1 MRVIIRAL
9 SAQAEKERVKRENKQ
24 RFARRVDC
32 IRAFITPKTREQL
45 ERMKLEHDQLF
56 DRREDCRQAF
66 TKTLKDKA
74 AVVGAIPLVRYF
86 HALNLLKRECRK
98 RIKEQRKYAAFRAAQ
113 RPVDMDKIAMLCAKA
128 DAEKK
133 LRDLAIAEA
142 AQQQLIAELEAKT
155 RLKLLDMAFT
165 LSRHYLRLLEMP
177 QRPPEITTSSI
188 NRPSPSTSLAAIQ
201 DAAQSDTG
209 GERGYQFC
217 EENEMGKRKNKH
229 RHQNKTRQAVIIPER
244 VKVVDRNV
252 QATPVTAPHDA
263 VNDFLSWCDDQRQ
276 EEEPAPDYGEY
287 QDYAN
292 VISAEEQQQAAEA
305 AAEALATPEPPPVQT
320 REEAIAF
327 FYQRQKLFQEQTRKE
342 DEEAEQR
349 RKDAQAAAE
358 AANLQELDVPE
369 NPQPVPRPE
378 PVKRKMSEGFRRA
391 MFVGLKKNHPDI
403 YARAIA
409 DPDMTLEEAWKLAGQ
424 DLSKPAEYKPR
435 QADPKALAEAEAYG
449 PDRGYTPGYGMPLNT
464 VRRRMVNEELQRI
477 RAGKPEQDDQED
489 MPEELPEEP
498 APLPDEPEEPD
509 EPEVPP
515 TPEDKERGRNH
526 LNKIRT
532 EFARKAEY
540 SRTVE
545 NAGQYSANNADAEQ
559 QKEAARQRYYQW
571 QQQRQQQ
578 RGPWNFKQE
587 PQQRNNSFFK
597 DEIKF

>member
-9 SAQAEKERVKRENKQ
+9 SAQAEKERVKRENKR

-32 IRAFITPKTREQL
+32 IRVFITPKTREQL
-45 ERMKLEHDQLF
+45 ERMKQEHDQLF

-66 TKTLKDKA
+66 MKTLKDKA
-74 AVVGAIPLVRYF
+74 EAVGAIPLVRYF
-86 HALNLLKRECRK
+86 HALNLLKVECRK
-98 RIKEQRKYAAFRAAQ
+98 RIKEQRKWAAFRAAQ
-113 RPVDMDKIAMLCAKA
+113 RPVDMDKIAMICAKA

-133 LRDLAIAEA
+133 LRDLAVAEA
-142 AQQQLIAELEAKT
+142 AQRRLIAELEAKT

-188 NRPSPSTSLAAIQ
+188 NHPSLSTCSSSNQ
-201 DAAQSDTG
+201 TAAQSDTG
-209 GERGYQFC
+209 SEEGYQFC

-263 VNDFLSWCDDQRQ
+263 VNDFMNWCDTQQHDEP
-276 EEEPAPDYGEY
+276 EETPDYGEY

-342 DEEAEQR
+342 DEEAKQR

-358 AANLQELDVPE
+358 AAKLQELDVPE

-378 PVKRKMSEGFRRA
+378 PVKRKMSEDFRRA
-391 MFVGLKKNHPDI
+391 CLVGLKKNHPDI

-409 DPDMTLEEAWKLAGQ
+409 DPDMTVEEAWKLAGQ

-435 QADPKALAEAEAYG
+435 QADPKATAEAEAYG
-449 PDRGYTPGYGMPLNT
+449 PDRGYTPGYAMPLNT
-464 VRRRMVNEELQRI
+464 GRRRMVNEELQRI
-477 RAGKPEQDDQED
+477 RAGKPEQEAPED
-489 MPEELPEEP
+489 PPEEP
-498 APLPDEPEEPD
+498 APLPEEPAP
-509 EPEVPP
+509 EPQAPEAPP
-515 TPEDKERGRNH
+515 TQEDKERGRQN

-545 NAGQYSANNADAEQ
+545 NASQYSANNADAEQ

-587 PQQRNNSFFK
+587 
-597 DEIKF
+597 

>member
-1 MRVIIRAL
+1 MKVIIHAL
-9 SAQAEKERVKRENKQ
+9 SAQAEKEREKRENKQ

-56 DRREDCRQAF
+56 DRRDDCRQAF

-74 AVVGAIPLVRYF
+74 AVVGAIPLVRFY
-86 HALNLLKRECRK
+86 HALNLLRAECRK
-98 RIKEQRKYAAFRAAQ
+98 RIKEQRKHAAS
-113 RPVDMDKIAMLCAKA
+113 KA
-128 DAEKK
+128 DAENK
-133 LRDLAIAEA
+133 
-142 AQQQLIAELEAKT
+142 
-155 RLKLLDMAFT
+155 
-165 LSRHYLRLLEMP
+165 
-177 QRPPEITTSSI
+177 QRSTETPYTPPEITTSSI
-188 NRPSPSTSLAAIQ
+188 NQPLPSTYLAANQ
-201 DAAQSDTG
+201 NAAQSDSG
-209 GERGYQFC
+209 SERGYQFC

-263 VNDFLSWCDDQRQ
+263 VNDFLSWCDDQWQ
-276 EEEPAPDYGEY
+276 EEPPAPDYGEY

-349 RKDAQAAAE
+349 RRDAQAAAE
-358 AANLQELDVPE
+358 AAKLQELDVPE

-378 PVKRKMSEGFRRA
+378 PVKRKMSEDFRRA
-391 MFVGLKKNHPDI
+391 MLVGLKKNHPDI

-409 DPDMTLEEAWKLAGQ
+409 DPDMTVEEAWKLAGQ

-435 QADPKALAEAEAYG
+435 QADPKAIAEAEAYG
-449 PDRGYTPGYGMPLNT
+449 PDRGYTPGYAMPLNT
-464 VRRRMVNEELQRI
+464 GRRRMVNEELQRI
-477 RAGKPEQDDQED
+477 RAGKPEQEAPED
-489 MPEELPEEP
+489 PPEEP
-498 APLPDEPEEPD
+498 APLPEEPA
-509 EPEVPP
+509 PVPP
-515 TPEDKERGRNH
+515 APPAPEAPPTQEDKERGRQN

-545 NAGQYSANNADAEQ
+545 NASQYSANNADAEQ

-597 DEIKF
+597 DEINF

>member
-1 MRVIIRAL
+1 MKVIIHAL
-9 SAQAEKERVKRENKQ
+9 SAQAEKEREKRENKR

-45 ERMKLEHDQLF
+45 ERMKLEHEQLF
-56 DRREDCRQAF
+56 DRRDDCRQAF

-74 AVVGAIPLVRYF
+74 AVVGAIPLVRFY
-86 HALNLLKRECRK
+86 HALNLLRAECRK
-98 RIKEQRKYAAFRAAQ
+98 RIKEQRKHAAS
-113 RPVDMDKIAMLCAKA
+113 KA
-128 DAEKK
+128 DAENK
-133 LRDLAIAEA
+133 
-142 AQQQLIAELEAKT
+142 
-155 RLKLLDMAFT
+155 
-165 LSRHYLRLLEMP
+165 
-177 QRPPEITTSSI
+177 QRSTETPYTPPEITTSSI
-188 NRPSPSTSLAAIQ
+188 NQPLPSTYLAANQ
-201 DAAQSDTG
+201 NAAQSDTG
-209 GERGYQFC
+209 SERCYQFC
-217 EENEMGKRKNKH
+217 EENEMGKRKNKQ

-263 VNDFLSWCDDQRQ
+263 VNDFMNWCDTQQHDEP
-276 EEEPAPDYGEY
+276 EETPDYGEY

-358 AANLQELDVPE
+358 AAKLREMPE

-378 PVKRKMSEGFRRA
+378 PVKRKMSEDFRRA
-391 MFVGLKKNHPDI
+391 MLVGLKKNHPDI

-409 DPDMTLEEAWKLAGQ
+409 DPDMTVEEAWKLAGQ

-435 QADPKALAEAEAYG
+435 QADPKAIAEAEAYG
-449 PDRGYTPGYGMPLNT
+449 PDRGYTPGYAMPLNT
-464 VRRRMVNEELQRI
+464 DRRRMVNEELQRI
-477 RAGKPEQDDQED
+477 RAGKPEQEAPED
-489 MPEELPEEP
+489 PPEEP
-498 APLPDEPEEPD
+498 APLPEEPAPVPPAPPA
-509 EPEVPP
+509 PEAPP
-515 TPEDKERGRNH
+515 TPEDKERGRQH

-532 EFARKAEY
+532 EFTRKAEY

-545 NAGQYSANNADAEQ
+545 NASQYSANNADAEQ

-597 DEIKF
+597 DEINF

>member
-9 SAQAEKERVKRENKQ
+9 SAQAEKERVKRENKR

-56 DRREDCRQAF
+56 DRRDDCRQAF

-113 RPVDMDKIAMLCAKA
+113 RPVDMDKIALICAKA

-133 LRDLAIAEA
+133 LRDLAVAEA
-142 AQQQLIAELEAKT
+142 AQRRLIAELEAKT

-177 QRPPEITTSSI
+177 RIPPEITTSSI
-188 NRPSPSTSLAAIQ
+188 NGATPSIFLAAIQ
-201 DAAQSDTG
+201 DAAQSDSG
-209 GERGYQFC
+209 SKEGYQFC

-263 VNDFLSWCDDQRQ
+263 VNDFLSWCEDQQQ
-276 EEEPAPDYGEY
+276 EEPPAPDCGEY
-287 QDYAN
+287 QEYVN
-292 VISAEEQQQAAEA
+292 VISAEEQQQAVEA
-305 AAEALATPEPPPVQT
+305 AAEAAPEPPPAQT

-358 AANLQELDVPE
+358 AAKLQELDVPE

-378 PVKRKMSEGFRRA
+378 PVKRKMSEDFRRA
-391 MFVGLKKNHPDI
+391 CLVGLKKNHPDI

-409 DPDMTLEEAWKLAGQ
+409 DPDMTVEEAWKLAGQ

-435 QADPKALAEAEAYG
+435 QADPKATAEAEAYG
-449 PDRGYTPGYGMPLNT
+449 PDRGYTPGYAMPLNT
-464 VRRRMVNEELQRI
+464 GRRRMVNEELQRI
-477 RAGKPEQDDQED
+477 RAGKPERDE
-489 MPEELPEEP
+489 PEEP
-498 APLPDEPEEPD
+498 APLPEEPAPVPPA
-509 EPEVPP
+509 PEAPP
-515 TPEDKERGRNH
+515 TPEDKERGRQH

-545 NAGQYSANNADAEQ
+545 NASQYSANNADAEQ

>member
-56 DRREDCRQAF
+56 DRRDDCRQAF

-113 RPVDMDKIAMLCAKA
+113 RPV
-128 DAEKK
+128 
-133 LRDLAIAEA
+133 
-142 AQQQLIAELEAKT
+142 
-155 RLKLLDMAFT
+155 
-165 LSRHYLRLLEMP
+165 
-177 QRPPEITTSSI
+177 
-188 NRPSPSTSLAAIQ
+188 
-201 DAAQSDTG
+201 SDSG
-209 GERGYQFC
+209 SKEGYQFC

-263 VNDFLSWCDDQRQ
+263 VNDFMNWCDTQQHDEP
-276 EEEPAPDYGEY
+276 EETPDYGEY
-287 QDYAN
+287 HDYAN
-292 VISAEEQQQAAEA
+292 VISAEKQQQAAEA

-358 AANLQELDVPE
+358 AAKLQELDVPE

-378 PVKRKMSEGFRRA
+378 PVKRKMSEDFRRA
-391 MFVGLKKNHPDI
+391 VLVGLKKNHPDI

-409 DPDMTLEEAWKLAGQ
+409 DPDMTVEEAWKLAGQ

-435 QADPKALAEAEAYG
+435 QADPKAIAEAEAYG
-449 PDRGYTPGYGMPLNT
+449 TDRGYTPGYAMPLNT
-464 VRRRMVNEELQRI
+464 DRRRMVNEELQRI
-477 RAGKPEQDDQED
+477 RAGKPEQEAPED
-489 MPEELPEEP
+489 PPEEP
-498 APLPDEPEEPD
+498 APLPEEPAPVPPAPPA
-509 EPEVPP
+509 PEAPP
-515 TPEDKERGRNH
+515 TPEDKERGRQH

-545 NAGQYSANNADAEQ
+545 NAGQYSANSPEMLRQAE
-559 QKEAARQRYYQW
+559 EARQRRHQW

>member
-9 SAQAEKERVKRENKQ
+9 SAQAEKERVKRENKR

-45 ERMKLEHDQLF
+45 ERMKQEHDQLF
-56 DRREDCRQAF
+56 DRRDDCRQAF

-113 RPVDMDKIAMLCAKA
+113 RPVDMDKIAMICAKA

-133 LRDLAIAEA
+133 QRDIAITEA
-142 AQQQLIAELEAKT
+142 AQK
-155 RLKLLDMAFT
+155 
-165 LSRHYLRLLEMP
+165 
-177 QRPPEITTSSI
+177 PPENTTSSI
-188 NRPSPSTSLAAIQ
+188 NYPSLSTCSSSNQ
-201 DAAQSDTG
+201 TAAQSDTG
-209 GERGYQFC
+209 SEEGYQFL
-217 EENEMGKRKNKH
+217 EEDEMGKRKNKH
-229 RHQNKTRQAVIIPER
+229 RHQSKTRQAVIIPER

-252 QATPVTAPHDA
+252 QATPVTAPHDT
-263 VNDFLSWCDDQRQ
+263 VNDFLSWCDDQQQ
-276 EEEPAPDYGEY
+276 EEEPEPDYGEY

-292 VISAEEQQQAAEA
+292 MIGEVEQQQAEEA

-327 FYQRQKLFQEQTRKE
+327 FRQCQANYQKNTREEEEYERQRL
-342 DEEAEQR
+342 
-349 RKDAQAAAE
+349 KDAQAAAE
-358 AANLQELDVPE
+358 AAKELDAPE

-378 PVKRKMSEGFRRA
+378 PVKRKVPESYRRA
-391 MFVGLKKNHPDI
+391 QLLTLKFSHPDI
-403 YARAIA
+403 YAIAIA
-409 DPDMTLEEAWKLAGQ
+409 DPDMTLEEAWALAGR

-435 QADPKALAEAEAYG
+435 QADPKAIAEAEAYG
-449 PDRGYTPGYGMPLNT
+449 PDRGYTPGYATPLNT
-464 VRRRMVNEELQRI
+464 DRRRMVNEELQRI
-477 RAGKPEQDDQED
+477 RAGKPEQDEPEAPEDLPEAPEAHEMRVQPPATEESPTQED
-489 MPEELPEEP
+489 K
-498 APLPDEPEEPD
+498 D
-509 EPEVPP
+509 
-515 TPEDKERGRNH
+515 RGRQH
-526 LNKIRT
+526 LERIQANLK
-532 EFARKAEY
+532 RKAEY

-545 NAGQYSANNADAEQ
+545 NAGQYSVNSPEILR

-597 DEIKF
+597 DEINF

>member
-9 SAQAEKERVKRENKQ
+9 SAQAEKEREKRENKQ

-45 ERMKLEHDQLF
+45 ERMKQEHDQLF
-56 DRREDCRQAF
+56 DRRDDCRQAF
-66 TKTLKDKA
+66 MKTLKDKA
-74 AVVGAIPLVRYF
+74 AVVGAIPLVRYY
-86 HALNLLKRECRK
+86 HALNLLKVECRK
-98 RIKEQRKYAAFRAAQ
+98 RIKEQRKWAAFRAA
-113 RPVDMDKIAMLCAKA
+113 
-128 DAEKK
+128 
-133 LRDLAIAEA
+133 
-142 AQQQLIAELEAKT
+142 
-155 RLKLLDMAFT
+155 
-165 LSRHYLRLLEMP
+165 

-188 NRPSPSTSLAAIQ
+188 NHPSLSTCSSSNQ
-201 DAAQSDTG
+201 TAAQSDTG
-209 GERGYQFC
+209 SEEGYQFC
-217 EENEMGKRKNKH
+217 EEDEMGKRKNKH

-276 EEEPAPDYGEY
+276 EEPPAPDYGEY

-305 AAEALATPEPPPVQT
+305 VAEALATPEPPPVQT

-342 DEEAEQR
+342 DEEAKQR

-358 AANLQELDVPE
+358 AAKLQELDVPE

-378 PVKRKMSEGFRRA
+378 PVKRKMSEDFRRA
-391 MFVGLKKNHPDI
+391 CLVGLKKNHPDI

-409 DPDMTLEEAWKLAGQ
+409 DPDMTVEEAWKLAGQ
-424 DLSKPAEYKPR
+424 DLSKSAEYKPR
-435 QADPKALAEAEAYG
+435 QADPKAIAEAEAYG
-449 PDRGYTPGYGMPLNT
+449 PDRGYAPGYAMPLNT
-464 VRRRMVNEELQRI
+464 GRRRMVNEELQRI
-477 RAGKPEQDDQED
+477 RAGKPEQEAPED
-489 MPEELPEEP
+489 PPEEP
-498 APLPDEPEEPD
+498 APLPEEPA
-509 EPEVPP
+509 PVPPAPPAPPATP
-515 TPEDKERGRNH
+515 TPEDKERGRQH

-545 NAGQYSANNADAEQ
+545 NASQYSANNADAEQ

>member
-32 IRAFITPKTREQL
+32 IRAFIIPKTREQL

-56 DRREDCRQAF
+56 DRRDDCRQAF

-113 RPVDMDKIAMLCAKA
+113 RPVDMDKIALICAKA

-133 LRDLAIAEA
+133 LRDLAVAEA
-142 AQQQLIAELEAKT
+142 AQRRLIAELEAKT

-177 QRPPEITTSSI
+177 RIPPEITTSSI
-188 NRPSPSTSLAAIQ
+188 NGATPSISLTAIQ
-201 DAAQSDTG
+201 DAVQSDSG
-209 GERGYQFC
+209 SKEGYQFC

-276 EEEPAPDYGEY
+276 EEPPAPDYGEY

-358 AANLQELDVPE
+358 AAKLQELDVPE

-378 PVKRKMSEGFRRA
+378 PVKPKMSEQYRRA
-391 MFVGLKKNHPDI
+391 ILIGLKKNHPDI

-409 DPDMTLEEAWKLAGQ
+409 DPDMTPEEAWKLAGI
-424 DLSKPAEYKPR
+424 DMNKPAEYKPR
-435 QADPKALAEAEAYG
+435 QADPKAIAEAEAYG
-449 PDRGYTPGYGMPLNT
+449 PDRGYAPGYAMPLNT
-464 VRRRMVNEELQRI
+464 DRRKMVDSAIQHQI
-477 RAGKPEQDDQED
+477 KAG
-489 MPEELPEEP
+489 EP
-498 APLPDEPEEPD
+498 EPD
-509 EPEVPP
+509 EPEDLPEPEPLPEPAPVPP
-515 TPEDKERGRNH
+515 APEAPEAPEDKERGRNH

-545 NAGQYSANNADAEQ
+545 NAGQYSANSPEMLRQAE
-559 QKEAARQRYYQW
+559 EARQRQHQW